1 VPADARRHPQREWD
15 VLGAIASGGAFG
27 GLARWGIENV
37 FGARPDAFPW
47 ATFVVNVS
55 GAFVLSALLVLFVE
69 VFPPS
74 RYARP
79 FIGVGFLG
87 AYTTFSTWMIEAAR
101 LVSHGSARLGLG
113 YLLASMFA
121 GLAAVWLG
129 LIVGKAIV
137 LGYSA
142 QAAEED

>member
-1 VPADARRHPQREWD
+1 VSARARKRRHPQPEWD
-15 VLGAIASGGAFG
+15 VLGAIASGGALG
-27 GLARWGIENV
+27 GLARWAIENA
-37 FGARPDAFPW
+37 FGTRPDAFPW
-47 ATFVVNVS
+47 ATFLINVS
-55 GAFVLSALLVLFVE
+55 GAFALSVMLVLFVE

-79 FIGVGFLG
+79 FFGVGFLG
-87 AYTTFSTWMIEAAR
+87 AYTTFSTWMIEAAQ
-101 LVSHGSARLGLG
+101 LVSHGAAPLGLW

-137 LGYSA
+137 LPA
-142 QAAEED
+142 TR